1 MLKKDFPDHLLG
13 MKSLTR
19 NAIDLIFQRANNF
32 LDNIKEN
39 PVFDTLQGQVVANL
53 FFETSTRTRNS
64 FEIAEKRLGAIVLSP
79 DLKVS
84 ALDKGESLLDMAQNL
99 QAMGT
104 HFFVI
109 RHTQNNQPR
118 MLAEHLKQGIVINAG
133 DGNNQHPTQ
142 GLIDLMTIQ
151 QHKPDWT
158 KLCVTIIGDIYHSR
172 VANSLVDGLLIMGVP
187 EIRITGP
194 SQLLPKILN
203 NQRIKKFSTLEES
216 LINTDVV
223 VTLRLQKERHSN
235 LMDLNTFR
243 QLFGLSAEKFALAKP
258 DAILMHPGPIN
269 REIEITSELA
279 DGKQSVI
286 LEQVKNGVAIRMA
299 VLELLFLSRAQPKIE
314 GTEHTTN
321 NLTTHVDYPT
331 FLPWTVP

>member
-1 MLKKDFPDHLLG
+1 MVKKDFPYHLLG
-13 MKSLTR
+13 MQSLTR
-19 NAIDLIFQRANNF
+19 NEIDLILKRANDF
-32 LDNIKEN
+32 LRNIKEN
-39 PVFDTLQGQVVANL
+39 RVFDTLKGQVVANL

-64 FEIAEKRLGAIVLSP
+64 FEIAAKRLEAIVLSP

-84 ALDKGESLLDMAQNL
+84 ALNKGESLLDMARNL

-104 HFFVI
+104 RFFVI
-109 RHTQNNQPR
+109 RHTENNWPR
-118 MLAEHLKQGIVINAG
+118 MLAEHLEQGIVINAG
-133 DGNNQHPTQ
+133 DGNHQHPTQ

-172 VANSLVDGLLIMGVP
+172 VVNSLVDGLLIMGVP

-194 SQLLPKILN
+194 SQLLPETVKN
-203 NQRIKKFSTLEES
+203 PRIKKIPELEAS
-216 LINTDVV
+216 LINSDVV

-235 LMDLNTFR
+235 LTELNTFR

-258 DAILMHPGPIN
+258 DAIVMHPGPIN
-269 REIEITSELA
+269 REIEMTSEVA

-286 LEQVKNGVAIRMA
+286 LQQVQNGVAIRMA
-299 VLELLFLSRAQPKIE
+299 VLELLFLAAQDP
-314 GTEHTTN
+314 
-321 NLTTHVDYPT
+321 NLIHHQ
-331 FLPWTVP
+331 

>member
-1 MLKKDFPDHLLG
+1 MVKKDFPYHLLDIQ
-13 MKSLTR
+13 SLTR
-19 NAIDLIFQRANNF
+19 NEIDLILKRANDF
-32 LDNIKEN
+32 LRNIKEN
-39 PVFDTLQGQVVANL
+39 RVFDTLKGQVVANL

-64 FEIAEKRLGAIVLSP
+64 FEIAAKRLEAIVLSP

-84 ALDKGESLLDMAQNL
+84 ALNKGESLLDMARNL

-104 HFFVI
+104 RFFVI
-109 RHTQNNQPR
+109 RHTENNRPR
-118 MLAEHLKQGIVINAG
+118 MLAEHLEQGIVINAG
-133 DGNNQHPTQ
+133 DGNHQHPTQ

-172 VANSLVDGLLIMGVP
+172 VVNSLVDGLLIMGVP

-194 SQLLPKILN
+194 SQLLPETVKN
-203 NQRIKKFSTLEES
+203 PRIKKIPELEAS
-216 LINTDVV
+216 LINSDVV

-235 LMDLNTFR
+235 LTELNTFR

-258 DAILMHPGPIN
+258 DAIVMHPGPIN
-269 REIEITSELA
+269 REIEMTSEVA

-286 LEQVKNGVAIRMA
+286 LQQVQNGVAIRMA
-299 VLELLFLSRAQPKIE
+299 VLELLFLAAQDP
-314 GTEHTTN
+314 
-321 NLTTHVDYPT
+321 NLIHHQ
-331 FLPWTVP
+331 

>member
-1 MLKKDFPDHLLG
+1 MVKKDFPYHLLG
-13 MKSLTR
+13 MQSLTR
-19 NAIDLIFQRANNF
+19 NEIDLILKRANDF
-32 LDNIKEN
+32 LRNIKEN
-39 PVFDTLQGQVVANL
+39 RVFDTLKGEVVANL

-64 FEIAEKRLGAIVLSP
+64 FEIAAKRLEAIVLSP

-84 ALDKGESLLDMAQNL
+84 ALNKGESLLDMARNL

-104 HFFVI
+104 RFFVI
-109 RHTQNNQPR
+109 RHTENNRPR
-118 MLAEHLKQGIVINAG
+118 MLAEHLEQGIVINAG
-133 DGNNQHPTQ
+133 DGNHQHPTQ

-194 SQLLPKILN
+194 SQLLPETVKN
-203 NQRIKKFSTLEES
+203 PRIKKIPELEAS
-216 LINTDVV
+216 LINSDVV

-235 LMDLNTFR
+235 LTELNTFR
-243 QLFGLSAEKFALAKP
+243 QLFSLSAEKFALAKP
-258 DAILMHPGPIN
+258 DAIVMHPGPIN
-269 REIEITSELA
+269 REIEMTSEVA

-286 LEQVKNGVAIRMA
+286 LQQVQNGVAIRMA
-299 VLELLFLSRAQPKIE
+299 VLELLFLAAQDP
-314 GTEHTTN
+314 
-321 NLTTHVDYPT
+321 NLIHHQ
-331 FLPWTVP
+331 

>member
-1 MLKKDFPDHLLG
+1 MVKKDFPYHLLG
-13 MKSLTR
+13 MQSLTR
-19 NAIDLIFQRANNF
+19 NEIDLILKRANDF
-32 LDNIKEN
+32 LGNIKEN
-39 PVFDTLQGQVVANL
+39 RVFDTLKGQVVANL

-64 FEIAEKRLGAIVLSP
+64 FEIAAKRLEAIVLSP

-84 ALDKGESLLDMAQNL
+84 ALNKGESLLDMARNL

-104 HFFVI
+104 RFFVI
-109 RHTQNNQPR
+109 RHTENNRPR
-118 MLAEHLKQGIVINAG
+118 MLAEHLEQGIVINAG
-133 DGNNQHPTQ
+133 DGNHQHPTQ

-194 SQLLPKILN
+194 SQLLPETVKN
-203 NQRIKKFSTLEES
+203 PRIKKIPELETS
-216 LINTDVV
+216 LINSDVV

-235 LMDLNTFR
+235 LTELNTFR

-258 DAILMHPGPIN
+258 DAIVMHPGPIN
-269 REIEITSELA
+269 REIEMTSEVA

-286 LEQVKNGVAIRMA
+286 LQQVQNGVAIRMA
-299 VLELLFLSRAQPKIE
+299 VLELLFLAAQGSEPNTPPII
-314 GTEHTTN
+314 
-321 NLTTHVDYPT
+321 
-331 FLPWTVP
+331 